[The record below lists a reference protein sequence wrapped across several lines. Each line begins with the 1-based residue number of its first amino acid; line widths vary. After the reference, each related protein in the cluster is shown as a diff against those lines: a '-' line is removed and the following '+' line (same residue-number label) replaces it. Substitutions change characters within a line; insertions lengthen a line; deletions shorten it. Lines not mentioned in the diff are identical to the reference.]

1 MPAGAVHPN
10 TGNFTRVPRLSIV
23 HRVRKLVDQK
33 AYEKRPD
40 WLEFVERAP
49 PMELINLKL
58 RDIRI
63 TSPYFSMV
71 EYVVRK
77 FPDMRFQDCFV
88 DGNDWSKGND
98 RFRADHPAMQF
109 VARQLQL
116 MNEGK
121 TTTTRKEAFERTKQE
136 FLGRRV
142 ELERMQKLNLALAQ
156 NNRVVPAF
164 ESVLFT
170 AGSGVARQRAVE
182 LEVAHL
188 NHIRRKLRM
197 LRKQIEPHDKR
208 RMSAKE
214 VALDIELERTSLLP
228 RMAQTP
234 YSKPHAI
241 EQRSQEGI
249 DEVDF
254 SHHSVKDK
262 KEDEEEQEPML
273 SSNVFEPSSSSFGRK
288 PPRPTEVS
296 IDDFNDDHHASEQV
310 WKANLD
316 VVAPVFPAD
325 ERKSEAPFF
334 VKAKPAFTL
343 SRPDKLTVRAIL
355 AKKQKEEVQRR
366 IGKEPGAGS
375 GEEDLL
381 DFEDFINKIQQS
393 KNK

>member
-10 TGNFTRVPRLSIV
+10 TGNFSRVPRLSIV

-33 AYEKRPD
+33 AYEKRPE

-58 RDIRI
+58 RDVRI

-71 EYVVRK
+71 EYVVSK

-121 TTTTRKEAFERTKQE
+121 KMTRKEAFEQTKQE
-136 FLGRRV
+136 YLGRRE

-234 YSKPHAI
+234 YSAP
-241 EQRSQEGI
+241 QQGSPEGI

-254 SHHSVKDK
+254 FYHSLKDTG
-262 KEDEEEQEPML
+262 EEEQEPML
-273 SSNVFEPSSSSFGRK
+273 SSNVFEPSSSSLK

-296 IDDFNDDHHASEQV
+296 IDDFNASEQV
-310 WKANLD
+310 WKADLD
-316 VVAPVFPAD
+316 VAPVFPID
-325 ERKSEAPFF
+325 ESKKSEAAKQPFF
-334 VKAKPAFTL
+334 VKEKPAFTL

-355 AKKQKEEVQRR
+355 AKKQKEEVHRR
-366 IGKEPGAGS
+366 IGKEPGGGS
-375 GEEDLL
+375 GEGDLL
-381 DFEDFINKIQQS
+381 DFEDFINMIQQS